1 MLKKCFAVTAIAA
14 FGLTGSVFASDTV
27 NFDNGISVSDVVN
40 SDSFKDIETPR
51 IRPAVMPEWTIM
63 VFVNGKNNL
72 EEFALKDMNEME
84 AVGSNAKVN
93 IVTEIGRINGYSSA
107 DGNWTGSR
115 RYLVKKDAKPNAIT
129 SPVVQ
134 TIAKADM
141 GDWKHLV
148 DFAKWAK
155 TSYPAKHYMIIV
167 WNHGAGWVKYPGASM
182 ATKGISYDDETRN
195 HISTPQLAQAL
206 AGLGGVDIY
215 ASDACLMQMVSVDYE
230 IQKYANYIV
239 GSEETEPGD
248 GYTYDLFLNMVN
260 ASNLSPEAVGKA
272 AVNAYSDH
280 YASIKQ
286 GSTQSLVKTSEMT
299 PLAQYMD
306 AFVTAVMAAN
316 EKTLVQQAAAA
327 TVSFAYPD
335 NKDLSHFV
343 TNVMATTQN
352 AQVKQ
357 AGAALNNHI
366 AAKVVVHNRTNT
378 FSSYYGTKDYNAAKG
393 IAVYLPAG
401 NYNPAYA
408 ELQFAKN
415 SKWDEF
421 INWTIK

>member
-1 MLKKCFAVTAIAA
+1 MLKKCFAITAIAA
-14 FGLTGSVFASDTV
+14 FGLTGSVFAAGAVD
-27 NFDNGISVSDVVN
+27 FDNGVAISDIVN
-40 SDSFKDIETPR
+40 SDSFKDIETPKVK
-51 IRPAVMPEWTIM
+51 PGATAEWTIM

-93 IVTEIGRINGYSSA
+93 VVTEIGRINGYSSA

-115 RYLVKKDAKPNAIT
+115 RYLVKKDTNANAIT

-155 TSYPAKHYMIIV
+155 TNYPAKHYMLIV
-167 WNHGAGWVKYPGASM
+167 WNHGAGWVKHPGAS
-182 ATKGISYDDETRN
+182 KGISYDDETNN
-195 HISTPQLAQAL
+195 HITTPQLAQAL
-206 AGLGGVDIY
+206 AGLGGVDVY
-215 ASDACLMQMVSVDYE
+215 GSDACLMQMVSVDYE
-230 IQKYANYIV
+230 IQKYVNYIV

-286 GSTQSLVKTSEMT
+286 SSTQSLVKSSELI

-316 EKTLVQQAAAA
+316 EKALVKQAAGA
-327 TVSFAYPD
+327 TVSYAYED
-335 NKDLSHFV
+335 NKGLSHFV
-343 TNVMATTQN
+343 SNVMAKTQN

-357 AGAALNNHI
+357 AGAALNNYI
-366 AAKVVVHNRTNT
+366 DTKVVLLNRTNT
-378 FSSYYGTKDYNAAKG
+378 FPSYYDNKDYKASKG
-393 IAVYLPAG
+393 IAVYLPESS
-401 NYNPAYA
+401 YNPAY
-408 ELQFAKN
+408 
-415 SKWDEF
+415 
-421 INWTIK
+421 